1 MLKDSILD
9 ALEEAGGEGGSVGYL
24 RWLAHEHPPAFAG
37 LVGKVLPM
45 TIAGTEQDGKVGVK
59 IVVERRVIDPPDRCS
74 EAAAHRGDLGK
85 AGGGGLTRARTHKSS
100 LIGAADSMS
109 AMPR

>member
-1 MLKDSILD
+1 MRLRR
-9 ALEEAGGEGGSVGYL
+9 AGGEGGSVGYL

-59 IVVERRVIDPPDRCS
+59 IVVERRVINPPDRCS

-85 AGGGGLTRARTHKSS
+85 AGGGLTRARTHKSS

>member
-1 MLKDSILD
+1 MPFKPGQSGNPKGRTKGSQNKVTKVLKDSILD

-45 TIAGTEQDGKVGVK
+45 TIAGTEQDGKVGVEVGLWNWN
-59 IVVERRVIDPPDRCS
+59 VVDPRAESKPGES
-74 EAAAHRGDLGK
+74 VPPAPEA
-85 AGGGGLTRARTHKSS
+85 
-100 LIGAADSMS
+100 GAV
-109 AMPR
+109 

>member
-9 ALEEAGGEGGSVGYL
+9 ALEEAGIEGGSVGYL

-45 TIAGTEQDGKVGVK
+45 TIAGTEQDSGY
-59 IVVERRVIDPPDRCS
+59 
-74 EAAAHRGDLGK
+74 
-85 AGGGGLTRARTHKSS
+85 T
-100 LIGAADSMS
+100 
-109 AMPR
+109 

>member
-74 EAAAHRGDLGK
+74 EGVPPAPE
-85 AGGGGLTRARTHKSS
+85 AGEV
-100 LIGAADSMS
+100 
-109 AMPR
+109 